1 MTAPGAPTRDDLSAV
16 ADEGVSILKDA
27 IANQYQAILAG
38 GAIVASVA
46 GLSPLPFLIWLGAE
60 MVLLPLIDTPPIRRW
75 LMRRKR
81 AADREVAIVRRGEIV
96 EALDVSRREAYRG
109 LELLCRK
116 IEANYRGISGV
127 SQFYIREQQEKM
139 NSILNG
145 CLQRFVALSKYEA
158 FQHQRR
164 DERELQNEIK
174 LIEKSLNEPGNSERV
189 KSALAKNLQLKKSLL
204 SSQGEASQTQ
214 IALAAELDSLS
225 SLLELLHQK
234 SLSIRDP
241 QEISNELDAIV
252 TQVSDTDQSIR
263 EMEALMAA
271 GSDKLSAP
279 VDPIPAIGGG
289 QPTASS
295 HAVRRLKNL

>member
-1 MTAPGAPTRDDLSAV
+1 MTQGAPTHDDLAALSG
-16 ADEGVSILKDA
+16 EGVSILKDA
-27 IANQYQAILAG
+27 IVNQYQAILAG

-46 GLSPLPFLIWLGAE
+46 GFSPLPLLIWLGAE
-60 MVLLPLIDTPPIRRW
+60 MIFLPLIDTPPVRRW
-75 LMRRKR
+75 LMRKKR
-81 AADREVAIVRRGEIV
+81 EKDREDAKVRRAEIV
-96 EALDVSRREAYRG
+96 NALDSSRKEAYRA
-109 LELLCRK
+109 LETICHK
-116 IEANYRGISGV
+116 IELNYRGISGV

-145 CLQRFVALSKYEA
+145 CLQRLVALSKYEA
-158 FQHQRR
+158 FQHHQR

-174 LIEKSLNEPGNSERV
+174 LIEKSLNEPGHSERV
-189 KSALAKNLQLKKSLL
+189 KTALQNNLQLKRSLL
-204 SSQGEASQTQ
+204 SSQHDASQTK

-279 VDPIPAIGGG
+279 IDPIPAIGGG
-289 QPTASS
+289 QPQASS
-295 HAVRRLKNL
+295 RAARRLKNL